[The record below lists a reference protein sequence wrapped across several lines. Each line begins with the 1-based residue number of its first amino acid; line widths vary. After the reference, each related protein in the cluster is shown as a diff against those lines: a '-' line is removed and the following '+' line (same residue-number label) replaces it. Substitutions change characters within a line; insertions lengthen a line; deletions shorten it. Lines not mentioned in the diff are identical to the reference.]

1 MKQKEIWLVCLDPTV
16 GAEIRKT
23 RPCVILNDDAIGILP
38 LKVIAPITDHKD
50 KYDDVPWMIR
60 IDPQEQNNLGKISV
74 VDTFQPRSVAQER
87 LIRRV
92 GVLSDREFEG
102 VLNALKIVF
111 GMI

>member
-38 LKVIAPITDHKD
+38 LKVIVPITDHKD

-60 IDPQEQNNLGKISV
+60 IDPQEQNNLEKISV

-92 GVLSDREFEG
+92 GVLSDREFSSI
-102 VLNALKIVF
+102 LNALKIVF
-111 GMI
+111 GII